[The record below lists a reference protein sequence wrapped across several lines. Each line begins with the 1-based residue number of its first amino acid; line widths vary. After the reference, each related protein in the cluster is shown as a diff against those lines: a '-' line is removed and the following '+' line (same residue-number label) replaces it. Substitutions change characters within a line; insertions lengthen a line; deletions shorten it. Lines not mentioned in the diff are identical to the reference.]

1 MQCVYTVYRIRIS
14 VNHQAGGRRRDR
26 FEERCKTNQN
36 MDAEREKKE
45 RKLQGLEKWTN
56 KKFIT
61 EELRMRRKQQQFK
74 ESADKEAAVLG

>member
-14 VNHQAGGRRRDR
+14 VNRQAGGRRRDR
-26 FEERCKTNQN
+26 LEERCKTNQN

-61 EELRMRRKQQQFK
+61 GELRMRRKQQQFK
-74 ESADKEAAVLG
+74 ESAGKEAAVLG